1 MEQRLRL
8 ELDGFYLSMT
18 IIDAWLHPATVRIT
32 HKTEYKTGSN
42 DKSNLHARRLLFP
55 FLGYLNLN
63 I

>member
-18 IIDAWLHPATVRIT
+18 IIDAWLHPATVRDNIQ
-32 HKTEYKTGSN
+32 TEYNTGSN
-42 DKSNLHARRLLFP
+42 DKSTFTLEDCFFL